1 MIARVVVENAAY
13 SFDMGFSYQ
22 VPQTMQGDIR
32 PGCRVLVP
40 FGRANRTRQGLVL
53 ALEEE
58 TGPEEKI
65 KPVRTLLDYQPLLNE
80 EQLWLLEWLHK
91 RVFCTYY
98 EAMRAVVPS
107 GMTVKVRVMCS
118 LASEEALPERPDEA
132 QSKILDFLRQCKKP
146 IPLEQMLLELGI
158 RQNAP
163 ALQGLL
169 GCGAVLLSEEV
180 REKSTDSKVVM
191 VQLRQDYEQQIQQ
204 SGLRMTA
211 ARKKVIEILQSGS
224 GASLKEL
231 CYYAGTT
238 RQTVDKLEKLG
249 VVNYCGQQIFRSPYA
264 DRQPVSEQP
273 VQLESSQQKAL
284 DTLWQL
290 WQNREEQNSTALLYG
305 VTGSGKS
312 QVYLKLVEQ
321 VREQGQGV
329 IILVPEISLTPQ
341 TVELFTR
348 RFGRRVAV
356 LHSGMTM
363 AQRADEY
370 KRIKQGLA
378 DVVVGT
384 RSAVFAPLEKLGLIV
399 IDEEQEGTYAS
410 QSAPRY
416 HAREVARVRCRYHG
430 AMLLLASATPS
441 IETYYQAQKGKIHL
455 VTLSHRYLGNQLP
468 RVQIVDMDRSLAL
481 ILVRSRLRS
490 WRTICRRANRASCCS
505 TAEGIIPRCAAITA
519 ARWSSVRTARLR

>member
-13 SFDMGFSYQ
+13 SFDTEFSYQ
-22 VPQTMQGDIR
+22 VPQTMQGDLR

-58 TGPEEKI
+58 TGTEEKI

-80 EQLWLLEWLHK
+80 EQLWLVEWLHK

-107 GMTVKVRVMCS
+107 GLTVKVRVMCS
-118 LASEEALPERPDEA
+118 LASEEHLPESPDET
-132 QSKILDFLRQCKKP
+132 QIKILDLLRQCKKP

-169 GCGAVLLSEEV
+169 RCGAVLLSEEV

-191 VQLRQDYEQQIQQ
+191 VQLRQDYQQQIQQ
-204 SGLRMTA
+204 NGLRMTA
-211 ARKKVIEILQSGS
+211 ARKKVLEILESS
-224 GASLKEL
+224 SSASLKEL

-249 VVNYCGQQIFRSPYA
+249 VVTYCGQQIFRSPYA
-264 DRQPVSEQP
+264 DRQPAPEP
-273 VQLESSQQKAL
+273 AVQLESSQQKAL

-290 WQNREEQNSTALLYG
+290 WQNRREQPPTALLYG

-329 IILVPEISLTPQ
+329 IILVP
-341 TVELFTR
+341 
-348 RFGRRVAV
+348 
-356 LHSGMTM
+356 
-363 AQRADEY
+363 
-370 KRIKQGLA
+370 
-378 DVVVGT
+378 
-384 RSAVFAPLEKLGLIV
+384 
-399 IDEEQEGTYAS
+399 
-410 QSAPRY
+410 
-416 HAREVARVRCRYHG
+416 
-430 AMLLLASATPS
+430 
-441 IETYYQAQKGKIHL
+441 
-455 VTLSHRYLGNQLP
+455 
-468 RVQIVDMDRSLAL
+468 
-481 ILVRSRLRS
+481 
-490 WRTICRRANRASCCS
+490 
-505 TAEGIIPRCAAITA
+505 
-519 ARWSSVRTARLR
+519 